1 MPVDNGLYNRRG
13 DIWWDE
19 REPLST
25 LRTMVN
31 PGRVGYFRSVLV
43 ERLGRD
49 PRGLRALDVGCGG
62 GLLAEEF
69 ARFGCAVTGV
79 DPSELSLE
87 TARTHAAASGL
98 AIDYRMGSGEALPF
112 DDAAFDL
119 VYCCDVF
126 EHVDSVE
133 RVIAEI
139 ARVLRPGGVFLYDT
153 VNRTLL
159 SRLIIVGVA
168 QEWPATRFLPH
179 SLHDW
184 RMFIKPAELRAIMV
198 RHGLVARGV
207 VGLAPALNPLAL
219 LRALYL
225 FRRGRLNYGQVGAR
239 LRFKISR
246 DRAASYAGYALKLP
260 LDVIGPPLKD
270 HSSDGP

>member
-1 MPVDNGLYNRRG
+1 MPVDNELYNRPR

-31 PGRVGYFRSVLV
+31 PGRVGYFRSVLI

-49 PRGLRALDVGCGG
+49 PHGLCALDVGCGG

-69 ARFGCAVTGV
+69 ARLGCAVTGV
-79 DPSELSLE
+79 DPSEPSLE
-87 TARTHAAASGL
+87 TARAHAAASGL
-98 AIDYRMGSGEALPF
+98 AIDYRTGSGEALPF

-119 VYCCDVF
+119 VYCCDVL
-126 EHVDSVE
+126 EHVADVE

-159 SRLIIVGVA
+159 SRLLIIGVA
-168 QEWPATRFLPH
+168 QEWSATQFLPPN
-179 SLHDW
+179 LHDW
-184 RMFIKPAELRAIMV
+184 RMFIKPAELHAILA
-198 RHGLVARGV
+198 RHGLIARGV

-225 FRRGRLNYGQVGAR
+225 FRRGHLSYGQVGAR
-239 LRFKISR
+239 LRFRVSR
-246 DRAASYAGYALKLP
+246 DRSASYAGYALKR
-260 LDVIGPPLKD
+260 
-270 HSSDGP
+270 S